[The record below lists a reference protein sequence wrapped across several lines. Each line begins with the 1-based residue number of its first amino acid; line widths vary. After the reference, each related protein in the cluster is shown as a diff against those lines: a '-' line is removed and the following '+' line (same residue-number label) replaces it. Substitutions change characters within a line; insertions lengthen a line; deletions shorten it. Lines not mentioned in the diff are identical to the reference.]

1 MTSRRRRPGRWLL
14 ALGTGAVGLWIML
27 QFAAAFI
34 ASHGQQF
41 SDPVDPPAA
50 FGPCWRR
57 VTAPGVDAWWCPG
70 TDGTDSTSA
79 PIVFA
84 HGYGGDREG
93 LRRLS
98 NTLHERTGRGILLP
112 QLAYAT
118 GAEPFGGGE
127 RESEA
132 IAAAL
137 RWVRAE
143 TQRDAVV
150 FGFSMGGYAAMR
162 AVANGA
168 PASAIIEDSSFLSSR
183 DVFMFGAARRVH
195 LPSWAWAGLPLA
207 YPAVS
212 KGGHLGD
219 IDGVAL
225 AGRRLPVLA
234 IRCRADDTVPLDY
247 QQQLVDVLRA
257 ELWIGAC
264 DEHTGAF
271 DADNAAYADR
281 VLAFL
286 APRA

>member
-1 MTSRRRRPGRWLL
+1 M
-14 ALGTGAVGLWIML
+14 

-41 SDPVDPPAA
+41 ADPIDPPAA
-50 FGPCWRR
+50 FGPCWEHVSDR
-57 VTAPGVDAWWCPG
+57 ALLDGWWCPPAAG
-70 TDGTDSTSA
+70 GAAA

-112 QLAYAT
+112 RLAYT
-118 GAEPFGGGE
+118 NGAEPFGGGE
-127 RESEA
+127 RESET
-132 IAAAL
+132 IDAAL
-137 RWVRAE
+137 RWARAE
-143 TQRDAVV
+143 TGTDAIA

-183 DVFMFGAARRVH
+183 DVFMFGASRKVP
-195 LPSWAWAGLPLA
+195 LPQWAWSGVPLA
-207 YPAVS
+207 YPLVS

-219 IDGVAL
+219 IDGAVL
-225 AGRRLPVLA
+225 ADRRLPVLA
-234 IRCRADDTVPLDY
+234 IRCRIDDTVPLDY
-247 QQQLVDVLRA
+247 QQHLVDTLRA
-257 ELWIGAC
+257 ELWVGAC

-271 DADNAAYADR
+271 DAGNDAYVDR

-286 APRA
+286 A